1 MSIPSPSSTIGAL
14 LSELRHESTTLLRQE
29 VALAKAE
36 LTEAAAQAGRNSLGV
51 AIGGA
56 IAYAGALVLLIGV
69 GALAGHGLAA
79 LGLSPEIAPWL
90 GFVLVGAITAFFGW
104 AKFAKAKRSLR
115 PEHLMPRETIASLR
129 DNRRWVREKLD
140 QTHEPAT

>member
-1 MSIPSPSSTIGAL
+1 MPTTNSGSIIGSLLNELRNESSTL
-14 LSELRHESTTLLRQE
+14 LWQE

-36 LTEAAAQAGRNSLGV
+36 LSEAAAQAGRNSLAV

-56 IAYAGALVLLIGV
+56 IAYAGGLVLLIGI
-69 GALAGHGLAA
+69 GALAGYGMAA

-90 GFVLVGAITAFFGW
+90 GFVLVGAITALIGW
-104 AKFAKAKRSLR
+104 SKFSKAKQALR
-115 PEHLMPRETIASLR
+115 PAHLVPHETIASLR
-129 DNRRWVREKLD
+129 ENRHWAREKIH

>member
-1 MSIPSPSSTIGAL
+1 MSTPGSTISAL

-36 LTEAAAQAGRNSLGV
+36 LGEAAAQAGRHSLAV
-51 AIGGA
+51 ATGGA
-56 IAYAGALVLLIGV
+56 IAYAGGLVLLIGV
-69 GALAGHGLAA
+69 GALAGQGLAA

-90 GFVLVGAITAFFGW
+90 GFMLVGAITALFGW
-104 AKFAKAKRSLR
+104 SKFAKAKRALR
-115 PEHLMPRETIASLR
+115 PDQLMPRETIASLR
-129 DNRRWVREKLD
+129 DNRRWARDKLN